1 MARRAIFNLSNG
13 QKVSYDIEGA
23 HPSAEEMAYVREQEN
38 DPDLRYFKP
47 FSAYSNILQGSTLGT
62 GDEIMGGVGGAYEA
76 LTGGDFSE
84 GYERVRDAERERLEM
99 QRLYDPVTSAA
110 LEVLTPAGLVGLVSK
125 IPKVKGLLQQYNK
138 FGDEA
143 GALKRTATDAGILG
157 TAGGIYGFGEST
169 AQTPAEI
176 ATDAM
181 YGAGIGA
188 AFPLL
193 ATPTMAVART
203 VGSVL
208 GPRFAGLFSA
218 LGAPK
223 NAAQRELRTALEDDG
238 IDLNTLEEK
247 LIELG
252 PEATPA
258 DISRGLGLDSVNTAN
273 LMRLMT
279 SQGGK
284 SESLLTSRLNRRNE
298 EAQGR
303 LQDDLADMMG
313 MPSVKGLNTVDAR
326 KAIKAELAKQSPKYE
341 EVMENTTIRMSD
353 ELRRVLNKPFSKSA
367 LRQAKINMDN
377 EGIPGFSEQM
387 ELDGDTLKMVKTPTL
402 RTLDQVKRSLDEEIN
417 QLMGGNLTETN
428 LGQARRLVIV
438 RNELVDELDRQS
450 IVDGRSV
457 YKEVRDNYA
466 PGLEADAALKR
477 GRKFFRSLEEDI
489 EDDLSDL
496 GEAGLKAYRFGAARA
511 ILKKINSKL
520 EANQTWT
527 PTLEEKNQ
535 IKTVFGKNADEMLKS
550 FNREARFGK
559 VKNYVTGGSQTFDK
573 DQMKQRTLGDIVED
587 TRQGFDNLFRPN
599 RAQVT
604 PELMGLLEMKPAN
617 LQRQMLLNKQ
627 ESFGQGPI
635 AQTTANLFDRPTR
648 QAIVAG
654 GVNPALIE
662 TNEQLGLL
670 NPVLGRR

>member
-181 YGAGIGA
+181 YGGALGA

-203 VGSVL
+203 VGGVL

-238 IDLNTLEEK
+238 IDLNTLEKK

-313 MPSVKGLNTVDAR
+313 GP
-326 KAIKAELAKQSPKYE
+326 QS
-341 EVMENTTIRMSD
+341 N
-353 ELRRVLNKPFSKSA
+353 
-367 LRQAKINMDN
+367 
-377 EGIPGFSEQM
+377 
-387 ELDGDTLKMVKTPTL
+387 
-402 RTLDQVKRSLDEEIN
+402 
-417 QLMGGNLTETN
+417 
-428 LGQARRLVIV
+428 
-438 RNELVDELDRQS
+438 
-450 IVDGRSV
+450 
-457 YKEVRDNYA
+457 
-466 PGLEADAALKR
+466 
-477 GRKFFRSLEEDI
+477 
-489 EDDLSDL
+489 
-496 GEAGLKAYRFGAARA
+496 
-511 ILKKINSKL
+511 
-520 EANQTWT
+520 
-527 PTLEEKNQ
+527 
-535 IKTVFGKNADEMLKS
+535 
-550 FNREARFGK
+550 
-559 VKNYVTGGSQTFDK
+559 
-573 DQMKQRTLGDIVED
+573 
-587 TRQGFDNLFRPN
+587 
-599 RAQVT
+599 
-604 PELMGLLEMKPAN
+604 
-617 LQRQMLLNKQ
+617 
-627 ESFGQGPI
+627 
-635 AQTTANLFDRPTR
+635 
-648 QAIVAG
+648 
-654 GVNPALIE
+654 
-662 TNEQLGLL
+662 
-670 NPVLGRR
+670 

>member
-1 MARRAIFNLSNG
+1 
-13 QKVSYDIEGA
+13 
-23 HPSAEEMAYVREQEN
+23 
-38 DPDLRYFKP
+38 
-47 FSAYSNILQGSTLGT
+47 
-62 GDEIMGGVGGAYEA
+62 
-76 LTGGDFSE
+76 
-84 GYERVRDAERERLEM
+84 
-99 QRLYDPVTSAA
+99 
-110 LEVLTPAGLVGLVSK
+110 
-125 IPKVKGLLQQYNK
+125 
-138 FGDEA
+138 
-143 GALKRTATDAGILG
+143 
-157 TAGGIYGFGEST
+157 
-169 AQTPAEI
+169 
-176 ATDAM
+176 
-181 YGAGIGA
+181 
-188 AFPLL
+188 
-193 ATPTMAVART
+193 
-203 VGSVL
+203 
-208 GPRFAGLFSA
+208 
-218 LGAPK
+218 
-223 NAAQRELRTALEDDG
+223 
-238 IDLNTLEEK
+238 
-247 LIELG
+247 
-252 PEATPA
+252 
-258 DISRGLGLDSVNTAN
+258 
-273 LMRLMT
+273 MRLMT

-313 MPSVKGLNTVDAR
+313 MPSVKGLNIVESR

-353 ELRRVLNKPFSKSA
+353 ELRRVLNKPASKSA

-377 EGIPGFSEQM
+377 EGIPGFNEQM

-466 PGLEADAALKR
+466 PGLEADAALNR
-477 GRKFFRSLEEDI
+477 GTKFFRSLEENI